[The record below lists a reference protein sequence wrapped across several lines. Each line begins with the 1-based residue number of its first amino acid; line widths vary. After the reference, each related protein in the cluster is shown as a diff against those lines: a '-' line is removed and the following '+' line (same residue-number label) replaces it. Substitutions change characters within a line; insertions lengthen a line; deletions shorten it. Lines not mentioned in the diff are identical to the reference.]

1 MSSQI
6 NTLIFDL
13 SEVFI
18 SGLLGFERPLA
29 QLLGCAESDI
39 EVGFGGELL
48 QRLFWGQIDE
58 DTYLTAVLT
67 RGGWDSP
74 IASVKEVIRANFH
87 TVYPGMETLF
97 ERLCQTER
105 YHTVLLSDHAV
116 EWVDYIYDVHPIVQR
131 FDEVIFSYH
140 IQHTKRM
147 PETFPLVL
155 ARIGRRPEEC
165 FFVDDSVRNVS
176 NAAAAGIAGRQF
188 ISAEVLERDLIQLG
202 LL

>member
-1 MSSQI
+1 MENQI

-18 SGLLGFERPLA
+18 SGLLGFEKPLA
-29 QLLGCAESDI
+29 QVLGCAESDI
-39 EVGFGGELL
+39 ESSFGGELL

-58 DTYLTAVLT
+58 DAYLMAVRA
-67 RGGWDSP
+67 RGGWNTP
-74 IASVKEVIRANFH
+74 IAPIKEVIRANFH
-87 TVYPGMETLF
+87 TVYPGVEALF
-97 ERLCQTER
+97 ERLRQTGR
-105 YHTVLLSDHAV
+105 YYTVLLSDHAV
-116 EWVDYIYDVHPIVQR
+116 EWVDYIYGVHSILQR

-165 FFVDDSVRNVS
+165 FFVDDSARNVA

-188 ISAEVLERDLIQLG
+188 ISAPLLERDLLDLG

>member
-1 MSSQI
+1 MTQI

-29 QLLGCAESDI
+29 ELLGCAEGDI
-39 EVGFGGELL
+39 ELAFGGKLL
-48 QRLFWGQIDE
+48 QRLFWGEIDE
-58 DTYLTAVLT
+58 ETYLAAVLV
-67 RGGWDSP
+67 RGGWNAPLQP
-74 IASVKEVIRANFH
+74 IKEVIRANFH
-87 TVYPGMETLF
+87 TVYPGTEALF
-97 ERLCQTER
+97 NRLRQTGR

-116 EWVDYIYDVHPIVQR
+116 EWVEYIQRVHSVLQS
-131 FDEVIFSYH
+131 FDECIFSYD

-155 ARIGRRPEEC
+155 DRIERRAEEC
-165 FFVDDSVRNVS
+165 FFVDDSSRNIA

-188 ISAEVLERDLIQLG
+188 TSAAALELELLALG